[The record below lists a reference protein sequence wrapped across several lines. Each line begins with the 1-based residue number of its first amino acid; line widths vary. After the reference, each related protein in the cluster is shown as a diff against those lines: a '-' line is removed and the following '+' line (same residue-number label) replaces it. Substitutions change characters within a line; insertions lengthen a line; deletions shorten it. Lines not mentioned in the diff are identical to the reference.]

1 MSQQKDSLENGWA
14 NGVIFKYEGAAPNL
28 VPSPAPQSG
37 TKHDQGKPDLSLV
50 PYSAQCVEALV
61 FQFGAQKYGRDNFKA
76 GMESHRL
83 VAAAMRHIGAYWQ
96 GEDKDPESGLSHLG
110 HARCCLS
117 MLIELERLG
126 KLKDTRFLPEQK

>member
-1 MSQQKDSLENGWA
+1 MNFG
-14 NGVIFKYEGAAPNL
+14 IIKYEGTEAPN
-28 VPSPAPQSG
+28 PTPESTPKSG

-50 PYSAQCVEALV
+50 PFSAQCAEALV
-61 FQFGAQKYGRDNFKA
+61 FQFGAQKYGRDNFKQ

-83 VAAAMRHIGAYWQ
+83 VAAALRHIGAYWQ
-96 GEDKDPESGLSHLG
+96 GEDLDPESGLSHLG

-126 KLKDTRFLPEQK
+126 KLKDTRFRGD